1 MNEDN
6 VVTDSAGTESAQPLL
21 RVIRGNPTDEDLA
34 VLVTV
39 FAAASGGSSDPG
51 PQVRDDWG
59 RPVDRLRPTWNS
71 PTSFPN
77 LRW

>member
-1 MNEDN
+1 MS
-6 VVTDSAGTESAQPLL
+6 TDETSAPTPQKPLL
-21 RVIRGNPTDEDLA
+21 HIVSGNPTDEDLA

-39 FAAASGGSSDPG
+39 FAGASGGSAPAE
-51 PQVRDDWG
+51 PRVRDDWG

-71 PTSFPN
+71 PGGFAA